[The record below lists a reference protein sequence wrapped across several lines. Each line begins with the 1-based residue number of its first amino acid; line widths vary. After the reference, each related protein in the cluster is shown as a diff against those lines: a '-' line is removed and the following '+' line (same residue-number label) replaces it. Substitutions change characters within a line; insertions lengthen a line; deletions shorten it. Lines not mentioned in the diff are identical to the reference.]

1 MSTKKLDDMFRL
13 EFSYNSNHL
22 EGNTLTYGETKLL
35 LIFGKTEGNHDKREY
50 DEMEAHDVAF
60 KLIQEWVKDDEQP
73 LTETRIKQLNE
84 IILVKPFYKE
94 AITQD
99 GQPTRRLINIGDY
112 KKYPN
117 NVLLQNGE
125 MFNFSNPTDTPIE
138 MRELIQWY
146 SSEIEKRS
154 CNLLN

>member
-1 MSTKKLDDMFRL
+1 MFRL